1 MNGLA
6 GNQQR
11 APRSNPPR
19 GFSLVEVLVA
29 LVVVSVGLLGLAK
42 MESLAL
48 SSTTVAGVRSVVAG
62 QAANLAAMMHA
73 NQDFWQNSI
82 VYTSKTFDST
92 TIPTAAKD
100 CTTSGAAACVPQS
113 MADYDLKFWGTA
125 LKGVLPIY
133 STTITCSLPTNVTPV
148 SCVIRITWFDNAV
161 AMTTQQ
167 TNGSIAAVAAL
178 PTTYTLYVQP

>member
-1 MNGLA
+1 MNKLIGKLGA
-6 GNQQR
+6 ARPKPSG
-11 APRSNPPR
+11 

-42 MESLAL
+42 MESLAV

-82 VYTSKTFDST
+82 VYTAKTFTSS
-92 TIPTAAKD
+92 TIPVAGAVCK
-100 CTTSGAAACVPQS
+100 TSGNGACSPQA
-113 MADYDLKFWGTA
+113 MADYDLNVWATA
-125 LKGVLPIY
+125 LQQVLPYY
-133 STTITCSLPTNVTPV
+133 SATITCTAPV
-148 SCVIRITWFDNAV
+148 GTAVPASCVIRITWFDNAV

-167 TNGSIAAVAAL
+167 ANGVAAVSAL
-178 PTTYTLYVQP
+178 PTYYTLYVQP